1 MKKIFLILFLISNLS
16 AWEINTHRAIDKT
29 ALKNVLN
36 LNAFILNSNLD
47 KENYN
52 NEKFE
57 GYDNFTSH
65 LSHHKTTH
73 KTTRKPSTK
82 PQEPIAYKATLIAL
96 EKKHCELK
104 LFCLSSMR

>member
-1 MKKIFLILFLISNLS
+1 MADYKIEIKKSV
-16 AWEINTHRAIDKT
+16 AKEIKSLPNS
-29 ALKNVLN
+29 VL
-36 LNAFILNSNLD
+36 
-47 KENYN
+47 
-52 NEKFE
+52 
-57 GYDNFTSH
+57 TH
-65 LSHHKTTH
+65 LSHH

>member
-1 MKKIFLILFLISNLS
+1 MIGEVWFDWLGWNLKV
-16 AWEINTHRAIDKT
+16 APFNID
-29 ALKNVLN
+29 
-36 LNAFILNSNLD
+36 
-47 KENYN
+47 
-52 NEKFE
+52 
-57 GYDNFTSH
+57 FTH

-104 LFCLSSMR
+104 LFCLTSMR